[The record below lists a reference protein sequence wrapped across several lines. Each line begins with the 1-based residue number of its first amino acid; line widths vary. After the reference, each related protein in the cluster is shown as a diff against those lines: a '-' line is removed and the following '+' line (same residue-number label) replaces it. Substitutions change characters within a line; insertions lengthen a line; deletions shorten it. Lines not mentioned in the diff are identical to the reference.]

1 MSSCSYC
8 RNRKGK
14 RPCPALGG
22 TICSLCCGEHRMSRI
37 SCPMECVYLDSGSEY
52 QRKRLSEEFSPARR
66 AFYQEIGDLGGQ
78 KAVALFNLI
87 EVITF
92 SYFEGRRDGQD
103 AEVVAALQA
112 LRRTLSP
119 LHIPSTP
126 MPVFAEHLRKEY
138 ETFRKQNPEQVAGL
152 SDAPA
157 ILDRIVQFV
166 STFSGK
172 DFQSS
177 RFLGGLIGYVNTSHP
192 EIAAH
197 LKKTHE
203 PGHIL
208 LPGQSFAPPPA
219 AEAHTHGPDCRH
231 HHH

>member
-1 MSSCSYC
+1 M
-8 RNRKGK
+8 
-14 RPCPALGG
+14 
-22 TICSLCCGEHRMSRI
+22 TRI
-37 SCPMECVYLDSGSEY
+37 SCPNDCAYLDTGSDY
-52 QRKRLSEEFSPARR
+52 QQKRLSEQFMPIRR
-66 AFYQEIGDLGGQ
+66 DFYRELDELGGQ

-87 EVITF
+87 EVVTF

-103 AEVVAALQA
+103 AEVITALQA

-119 LHIPSTP
+119 LHIPAAP

-138 ETFRKQNPEQVAGL
+138 ETFSKQNPNQIADS

-157 ILDRIVQFV
+157 VLDRIDRFA
-166 STFSGK
+166 STFSGN

-177 RFLGGLIGYVNTSHP
+177 RFLGGLIGYVKTYHP

-197 LKKTHE
+197 LKKKHE

-208 LPGQSFAPPPA
+208 VPGQSLMPPP
-219 AEAHTHGPDCRH
+219 EQHVHGPGCEH
-231 HHH
+231 HHD

>member
-1 MSSCSYC
+1 M
-8 RNRKGK
+8 
-14 RPCPALGG
+14 
-22 TICSLCCGEHRMSRI
+22 TRI
-37 SCPMECVYLDSGSEY
+37 SCPSDCDYLDTGSDY
-52 QRKRLSEEFSPARR
+52 QQKRLSEQFLPIRR
-66 AFYQEIGDLGGQ
+66 DFYRELDESGGQ

-87 EVITF
+87 EVVIF

-103 AEVVAALQA
+103 AEVITALQA

-119 LHIPSTP
+119 LHIPAGP
-126 MPVFAEHLRKEY
+126 IPVFAEHLRKEY
-138 ETFRKQNPEQVAGL
+138 ETFSKQNPDQIAAS

-157 ILDRIVQFV
+157 VLDRIDRFA

-177 RFLGGLIGYVNTSHP
+177 RFLGGLIGYVKTYHP

-197 LKKTHE
+197 LKKKHE

-208 LPGQSFAPPPA
+208 VPGQSLMPPPTP
-219 AEAHTHGPDCRH
+219 ERHVHGPGCEH
-231 HHH
+231 HH